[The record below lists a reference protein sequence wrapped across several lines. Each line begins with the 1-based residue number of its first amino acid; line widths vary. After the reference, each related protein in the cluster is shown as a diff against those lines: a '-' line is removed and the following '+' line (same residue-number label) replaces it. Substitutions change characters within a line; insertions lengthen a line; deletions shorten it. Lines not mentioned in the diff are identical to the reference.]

1 MHSSNSVFNF
11 IKFLRVNAQ
20 FTRLVTFL
28 CFISPPEKKNALMP
42 FPCWQTVLMPFL
54 NCWLASMP
62 LQFNNVWRQFYVCP
76 YKTAVPPMV
85 LILHPECTISLIF
98 RYFDV
103 GWCLSRCKSG
113 QSTRFWKF
121 CESRRLCLRKN
132 WCFGSKCSVRAL
144 FKISRKLFITFSCMQ
159 LGRYHQVQPL
169 YEIWA
174 LYDN

>member
-1 MHSSNSVFNF
+1 MLTNC
-11 IKFLRVNAQ
+11 LD
-20 FTRLVTFL
+20 
-28 CFISPPEKKNALMP
+28 AL
-42 FPCWQTVLMPFL
+42 L

-62 LQFNNVWRQFYVCP
+62 LQFNNNWRQFYICL
-76 YKTAVPPMV
+76 YKTAVHPLV

-121 CESRRLCLRKN
+121 CESRRLRLRKN

-144 FKISRKLFITFSCMQ
+144 FKISIQFNSIQSIQFIFHQYKKHQNNTTHRWR
-159 LGRYHQVQPL
+159 RYNLKQNCLTNVAPL
-169 YEIWA
+169 YI
-174 LYDN
+174 